1 MMGNECMSQVG
12 QLKVKG
18 RDRFDICC
26 KSQMQSFGNWLDVK
40 GEGEEESKLNPSFQF
55 E

>member
-1 MMGNECMSQVG
+1 MW

-18 RDRFDICC
+18 RDKFDICC
-26 KSQMQSFGNWLDVK
+26 KSQMQSFGNWLDAE
-40 GEGEEESKLNPSFQF
+40 GEGEGRISIKSKVSIQVT